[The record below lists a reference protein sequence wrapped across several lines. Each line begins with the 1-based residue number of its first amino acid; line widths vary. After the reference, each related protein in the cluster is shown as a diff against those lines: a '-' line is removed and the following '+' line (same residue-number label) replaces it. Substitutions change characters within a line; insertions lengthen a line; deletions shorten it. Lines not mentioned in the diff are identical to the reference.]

1 MSVTPQSQL
10 RTDRDDAG
18 LMGRRPRDEPELA
31 DGRGI
36 ARAAVRANDIRGRAG
51 REVTAEGVRRLGLAF
66 ADLARSRG
74 LSRIAVARD
83 GRRSSPR
90 LERALVAGLAQGGV
104 AVHRLGLGPTP
115 MLGFAVRTLGLDG
128 GVMVTASHN
137 PPEENGLKLLLGA
150 DRIHGEALADL
161 VERSGRPA
169 AGGSVR
175 RVAVLETYVSAL
187 AGAAKGLR
195 PLNVAWDCGNG
206 ACGPAATRLIARL
219 PGRHVLINAQVDGRF
234 PNHHPDPAEPK
245 NLAQLG
251 RTVREFGCELGI
263 AFDGDGDRI
272 GVVDE
277 TGAPLP
283 SDLLLLFLACDLLR
297 DAPGA
302 TVIGDVKCS
311 RLLFEGVAERGGRPV
326 IAPSGYVLIREA
338 MGRARALLAGELSGH
353 LFFAGEWRG
362 VDDALYAAVRT
373 LRALSRHDGT
383 IGDFRRR
390 LPTTVTT
397 EELRMPCARAPQAVR
412 LIARRVSPKAAFD
425 PAMGLRMETPDGW
438 WLLRA
443 SGTEAKLTGRCE
455 AATPAGL
462 RRLQAHV
469 AGELAAA
476 GLEAPI
482 EWMNPP

>member
-1 MSVTPQSQL
+1 MTAIPQPQL
-10 RTDRDDAG
+10 RTDDEARAVRR
-18 LMGRRPRDEPELA
+18 RRPSDAPA
-31 DGRGI
+31 VDDGRGI
-36 ARAAVRANDIRGRAG
+36 AREAVRANDIRGRAG
-51 REVTAEGVRRLGLAF
+51 REVTARGVRRLGLAF

-74 LSRIAVARD
+74 LGRIAVARD
-83 GRRSSPR
+83 GRRSSPG

-104 AVHRLGLGPTP
+104 AVQRLGLGPTP

-137 PPEENGLKLLLGA
+137 PPDENGLKLLLGA
-150 DRIHGEALADL
+150 DRIHGDALADL
-161 VERSGRPA
+161 VRRDGHPA

-175 RVAVLETYVSAL
+175 RVPILEAYVSAL
-187 AGAAKGLR
+187 AGAAGRLR
-195 PLNVAWDCGNG
+195 PLQVAWDCGNG
-206 ACGPAATRLIARL
+206 ACGPAVGRLIERL

-245 NLAQLG
+245 NLVQLG
-251 RTVREFGCELGI
+251 RTVREHGCELGV

-283 SDLLLLFLACDLLR
+283 SDLLLLFLARDLLR

-311 RLLFEGVAERGGRPV
+311 RLLFEGVAEHGGRPV

-338 MGRARALLAGELSGH
+338 MRREQALLAGELSGH

-373 LRALSRHDGT
+373 LLALSRRDGT
-383 IGDFRRR
+383 IGDFRRS
-390 LPTTVTT
+390 LPATVTT

-412 LIARRVSPKAAFD
+412 LIARRVSPQGAFD

-462 RRLQAHV
+462 ERLQAEV
-469 AGELAAA
+469 TGELAAA
-476 GLEAPI
+476 GLEAPA
-482 EWMNPP
+482 EWMTKA